1 MIVLMLSILTVQIL
15 RSLLNAE
22 RADKLIDTVFGTS
35 TALQIEAA
43 IPEQKLNLKLE
54 NYYDS
59 DEWNIFGGEL
69 FAQSSSSS
77 SNVNTEYESKTTI
90 THNVITAASE
100 ASNDGDLILSEFNH

>member
-1 MIVLMLSILTVQIL
+1 MENTVT
-15 RSLLNAE
+15 SAE
-22 RADKLIDTVFGTS
+22 TADKLIDTVFDTS
-35 TALQIEAA
+35 TTLQIEAA

-77 SNVNTEYESKTTI
+77 SNVNTEYESKTNI
-90 THNVITAASE
+90 THNIITAASE
-100 ASNDGDLILSEFNH
+100 ASNHDDGDLILSEFIH

>member
-1 MIVLMLSILTVQIL
+1 MENTVT
-15 RSLLNAE
+15 SAE
-22 RADKLIDTVFGTS
+22 SADKLIDTVFCSS
-35 TALQIEAA
+35 TTLQIEAA

-77 SNVNTEYESKTTI
+77 SNVKTNI
-90 THNVITAASE
+90 THNIITAASE
-100 ASNDGDLILSEFNH
+100 ASNHDDGDLILSEFIH